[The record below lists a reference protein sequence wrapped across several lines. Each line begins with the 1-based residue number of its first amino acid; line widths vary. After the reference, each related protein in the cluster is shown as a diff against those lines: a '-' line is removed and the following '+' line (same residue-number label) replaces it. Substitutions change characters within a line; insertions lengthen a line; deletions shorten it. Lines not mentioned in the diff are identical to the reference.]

1 MNQAPISI
9 EAARRPALGYRQ
21 LRALEWLALALLAY
35 AATVLMLK
43 LPWLRLLHEA
53 LLPKLSWQTVYVTA
67 VVAVFGTSISH
78 YLFFWLHAPE
88 AVNLG

>member
-1 MNQAPISI
+1 MNHAPLSI
-9 EAARRPALGYRQ
+9 EAARRPTSGYRP

-67 VVAVFGTSISH
+67 VVAIFGTSISH
-78 YLFFWLHAPE
+78 YLFFWLQAPE
-88 AVNLG
+88 AGNLG